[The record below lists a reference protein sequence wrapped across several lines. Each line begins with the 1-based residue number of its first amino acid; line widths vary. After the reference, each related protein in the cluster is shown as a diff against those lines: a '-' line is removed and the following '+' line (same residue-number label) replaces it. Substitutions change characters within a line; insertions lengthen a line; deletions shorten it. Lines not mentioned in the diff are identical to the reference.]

1 MPLNVTRTDP
11 LGAGLATTGL
21 LPALPEQA
29 ARNRTPKSAIARIG
43 FSIATLFWGAGSAD
57 NPRVI
62 AAPDAPDERAD
73 NRRGPERL
81 EAFSDGVF
89 AIAITL
95 LVLEIRVPPAQDLD
109 TSGHLLAALGAL
121 WPSYLGYLVSFATIG
136 IMWANHHNLIRLVA
150 VVSHGL
156 ILSNL
161 LLLLIIGF
169 VPFPTALLA
178 ATLGTPTGQV
188 GVLVYAGTFV
198 AIAVAFNIVWAQVRR
213 GRGVLRPDVSQRS
226 VASIT
231 RSYRL
236 GPPGFLVAFLAALIN
251 PAWGMAVII
260 ALVAL
265 YLLPSSSGA

>member
-1 MPLNVTRTDP
+1 MAEPTAFD
-11 LGAGLATTGL
+11 
-21 LPALPEQA
+21 EA
-29 ARNRTPKSAIARIG
+29 ADEP
-43 FSIATLFWGAGSAD
+43 GSARAD
-57 NPRVI
+57 MDPGS
-62 AAPDAPDERAD
+62 ERAET
-73 NRRGPERL
+73 RRGPERL

-109 TSGHLLAALGAL
+109 TSAHLLSALGAL

-150 VVSHGL
+150 IVSHGL

-161 LLLLIIGF
+161 LLLLIVGF

-178 ATLGTPTGQV
+178 ATLGTPTGQI

-198 AIAVAFNIVWAQVRR
+198 SIAVAFNVLWDQVRR
-213 GRGVLRPDVSQRS
+213 GRGVLRPDVDRRS
-226 VASIT
+226 VDSIT

-236 GPPGFLVAFLAALIN
+236 GPPGFLVAFVAALIN

-260 ALVAL
+260 GLVAL